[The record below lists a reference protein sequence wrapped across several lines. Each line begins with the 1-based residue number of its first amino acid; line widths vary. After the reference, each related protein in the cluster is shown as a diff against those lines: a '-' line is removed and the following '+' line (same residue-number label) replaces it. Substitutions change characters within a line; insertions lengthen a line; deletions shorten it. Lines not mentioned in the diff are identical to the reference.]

1 MIHDDINVVAL
12 AGGVGGA
19 KLVFGLAKCLAPT
32 DLTIIVNTG
41 DDFKHFGLQ
50 ISPDVD
56 TVCYTLA
63 RLANPDTG
71 WGLANETWQVLS
83 ALEKLAAPT
92 WFQLG
97 DKDLAT
103 HLERTRRLQQGD
115 SLSEITQDF
124 CKKWGVQCKVLPMSN
139 DPVQT
144 LVHTED
150 NEIISFQEYFVKRN
164 FLPKVRKFEFAGID
178 QANPTPGLIESI
190 LAADLIIF
198 CPSNPFVSIDPI
210 LEVRGVRAA
219 LENKVIIAV
228 SPIVGGKALKGP
240 AAKMFLE
247 LGINPSVMS
256 IADHYKQILTGLV
269 IDTKDADEIS
279 NDNHSRII
287 YYETNA
293 IMKDEDDR
301 IRLACEVIEFG
312 KSILNGEV
320 S

>member
-19 KLVFGLAKCLAPT
+19 KLVFGLAKCLAHT

-41 DDFKHFGLQ
+41 DDFKHFGLH

>member
-1 MIHDDINVVAL
+1 MVHNDINVVSL

-19 KLVFGLAKCLAPT
+19 KLVFGLAKCLAHT

-41 DDFKHFGLQ
+41 DDFKHFGLH

-63 RLANPDTG
+63 GLANPDTG

>member
-1 MIHDDINVVAL
+1 MVHNDINVVAL

-19 KLVFGLAKCLAPT
+19 KLAFGLAKCLAPA

-63 RLANPDTG
+63 GLANPDTG

-164 FLPKVRKFEFAGID
+164 FLPKVRKFEFAGIEK
-178 QANPTPGLIESI
+178 ANPTPGLIESI

-210 LEVRGVRAA
+210 LEVRGVRTA
-219 LENKVIIAV
+219 LENKVVIAA

-247 LGINPSVMS
+247 LGVNPSVTS
-256 IADHYKQILTGLV
+256 IADHYKQLLTGLV
-269 IDTKDADEIS
+269 IDRMDAGEVEIRVP
-279 NDNHSRII
+279 SRII
-287 YYETNA
+287 YFETSA

-312 KSILNGEV
+312 KSILTGEV

>member
-19 KLVFGLAKCLAPT
+19 KLVFGLAKCLAHT

-41 DDFKHFGLQ
+41 DDFKHFGLH

-63 RLANPDTG
+63 GLANPDTG

-103 HLERTRRLQQGD
+103 HLERTRRFQQGD

-164 FLPKVRKFEFAGID
+164 FLPKVRKFEFAGIEK
-178 QANPTPGLIESI
+178 ANPTPGLIESI

-219 LENKVIIAV
+219 LENKVVIAV

-256 IADHYKQILTGLV
+256 IADHYNQILTGLV

>member
-1 MIHDDINVVAL
+1 MVHNDINVVSL

-19 KLVFGLAKCLAPT
+19 KLAFGLAKCLAPT

>member
-1 MIHDDINVVAL
+1 MAITDLKVVAL

-19 KLVFGLAKCLAPT
+19 KLAFGLAKCLDPIN
-32 DLTIIVNTG
+32 LVVIVNTG
-41 DDFKHFGLQ
+41 DDFEHFGLH
-50 ISPDVD
+50 ISPDLD

-63 RLANPDTG
+63 GLANPDTG

-83 ALEKLAAPT
+83 ALEKLSAPI

-97 DKDLAT
+97 DKDLGT

-124 CKKWGVQCKVLPMSN
+124 CRKWGVQCKVLPMSN

-144 LVHTED
+144 FVQTEE
-150 NEIISFQEYFVKRN
+150 NEVIPFQEYFVHRK
-164 FLPKVRKFEFAGID
+164 FLPKVRKFEFIGID
-178 QANPTPGLIESI
+178 KAEPTLGLIEAI
-190 LAADLIIF
+190 ETADLIII

-210 LEVRGVRAA
+210 LEVRGVKDA
-219 LENKVIIAV
+219 LINKVVIAV

-247 LGINPSVMS
+247 LGINPNVMC
-256 IADHYKQILTGLV
+256 IADHYKQLLTGLV
-269 IDTKDADEIS
+269 IDTKDTDEVEIRVP
-279 NDNHSRII
+279 SRII

-293 IMKDEDDR
+293 IMKDENDR
-301 IRLACEVIEFG
+301 IRLAREVINFG
-312 KSILNGEV
+312 KSILKGEV
-320 S
+320 G

>member
-19 KLVFGLAKCLAPT
+19 KLVFGLAKCLAHT

-41 DDFKHFGLQ
+41 DDFKHFGLH

-63 RLANPDTG
+63 GLANPDTG

-150 NEIISFQEYFVKRN
+150 NEIISFQEYFVHRK
-164 FLPKVRKFEFAGID
+164 FKPKVMGFEFAGID
-178 QANPTPGLIESI
+178 HARPSPGLIEAI
-190 LAADLIIF
+190 EKADLIIIS
-198 CPSNPFVSIDPI
+198 PSNPFVSIDPI
-210 LEVRGVRAA
+210 LGVRGVRNA
-219 LENKVIIAV
+219 LENKVVIAV

-247 LGINPSVMS
+247 LGINPSVTS
-256 IADHYKQILTGLV
+256 VAHHYKQILVGLV
-269 IDTKDADEIS
+269 IDTKDTEEVKIS
-279 NDNHSRII
+279 VPSRII
-287 YYETNA
+287 YFETNT
-293 IMKDEDDR
+293 IMKNENDR
-301 IRLACEVIEFG
+301 IRLAREVIEFG
-312 KSILNGEV
+312 KSILTGEV

>member
-19 KLVFGLAKCLAPT
+19 KLAFGLAKCLAPT

-41 DDFKHFGLQ
+41 DDFKHFGLH

-63 RLANPDTG
+63 GLANPDTG

-164 FLPKVRKFEFAGID
+164 FLPKVRKFEFAGIEK
-178 QANPTPGLIESI
+178 ANPTPGLIESI

-219 LENKVIIAV
+219 LENKVVIAV

-256 IADHYKQILTGLV
+256 IADHYNQILTGLV